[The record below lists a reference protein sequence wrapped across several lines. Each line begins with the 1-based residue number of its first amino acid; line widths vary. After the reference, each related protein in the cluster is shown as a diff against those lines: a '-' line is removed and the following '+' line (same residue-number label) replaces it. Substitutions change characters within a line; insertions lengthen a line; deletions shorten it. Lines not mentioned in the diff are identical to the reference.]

1 MHQQERAHWRVSFE
15 LAKNITETLRPLNSM
30 KLFNYRLQITDYRFR
45 QTKIFN
51 SAPTSPKVCAFKSR
65 IFKKMCNIKTF
76 SCSTIAFLRAGIQQ
90 LGAFC

>member
-30 KLFNYRLQITDYRFR
+30 KLFNYRFR

-65 IFKKMCNIKTF
+65 IFKKMCNIKAF
-76 SCSTIAFLRAGIQQ
+76 SYSTIAFLRAGIQQ

>member
-30 KLFNYRLQITDYRFR
+30 KLFNYRFR

-51 SAPTSPKVCAFKSR
+51 SARTSPKVCAFKSR
-65 IFKKMCNIKTF
+65 ILKPMCNIKTF
-76 SCSTIAFLRAGIQQ
+76 SCSTTAFLRAGIQQ